1 MFLYHVSILNRLGTD
16 RGRGKFAKTP
26 LIYTGATEQGSWR
39 VSTDCLWSST
49 TDIRGKV
56 ILEDLYEGM
65 EDFFVGKLGVKSLTL
80 QMVYDELLQGPQ
92 QRSVEEIQIILR
104 TFNDLLCSEP
114 VPLEPRPLLDARI
127 FPVRYAN
134 GTVEL
139 CSANVD
145 FAIGDR
151 QNLRDLFISQVSIL
165 DFDLGDARALRP
177 FFEWAG
183 LDRKYLSASVT
194 EKTIVS
200 SHSANPIRLA
210 NRDLKNKAYHILR

>member
-1 MFLYHVSILNRLGTD
+1 V
-16 RGRGKFAKTP
+16 
-26 LIYTGATEQGSWR
+26 QGSWR

-49 TDIRGKV
+49 TDIRGKA
-56 ILEDLYEGM
+56 ILEDQYEELKG
-65 EDFFVGKLGVKSLTL
+65 FFVEKLGIKSLTL

-92 QRSVEEIQIILR
+92 QRSAQEVRDVLM

-127 FPVRYAN
+127 FPVRYAD

-151 QNLRDLFISQVSIL
+151 QNLRDRFMSQVSIL
-165 DFDLGDARALRP
+165 DVDLKSARALRP

-183 LDRKYLSASVT
+183 LDRQYLSASVI

-200 SHSANPIRLA
+200 SHSAYPIALG
-210 NRDLKNKAYHILR
+210 NRDLKKKAYHILR